1 MVEFRPVDRRR
12 AQGTEQLPVFFGVRP
27 QFFKQMRLDSA
38 CIIFWCAARPAA
50 TYAQAGHGI
59 IWQDEMEQALHSR
72 YESNHV
78 TTSLYTMDSFPLW
91 TSHLWRL
98 LLGK

>member
-12 AQGTEQLPVFFGVRP
+12 AQGTEQLPVLFGVRP
-27 QFFKQMRLDSA
+27 QFFKQMRLDCA

-59 IWQDEMEQALHSR
+59 R
-72 YESNHV
+72 
-78 TTSLYTMDSFPLW
+78 
-91 TSHLWRL
+91 
-98 LLGK
+98 